1 MTATKRTSAEVAALA
16 AKYLRLDD
24 EGIVHG
30 MVHHPNDVITDLRTL
45 AASCLSQDEAS
56 AGSKRVY
63 NSEHARKHERVLL
76 LLKDFD
82 ERTPIGWFLADHV
95 KKGGVI
101 ETGAWWVHDGVAGGH
116 FIAFDNPMI
125 LDWHALP
132 EVGV

>member
-1 MTATKRTSAEVAALA
+1 MKQTSAEVASLA
-16 AKYLRLDD
+16 ARYMRLTDAEID
-24 EGIVHG
+24 E
-30 MVHHPNDVITDLRTL
+30 MMANRPDVLVKAIRTL

-82 ERTPIGWFLADHV
+82 QDTPIGWFMAEHA
-95 KKGGVI
+95 KKGGPA
-101 ETGAWWVHDGVAGGH
+101 EAWWVHDGRAGGN

-132 EVGV
+132 EVGE